1 MDGVGVVVERGRVAA
16 AAAVVAGVEAAVV
29 VEGVVAV
36 AVEVAKGSGW
46 SEIRRGRHNSH
57 MRD

>member
-1 MDGVGVVVERGRVAA
+1 MVERGRVAA
-16 AAAVVAGVEAAVV
+16 AAAVVAGVEATVV